1 LSFKPSKKSEV
12 VAKDVAGE
20 MVLLIPSSGKYFGLN
35 AVGASFWELMDG
47 ERSLDDIAAVLA
59 EQYNVEISV
68 VRADLLEL
76 AEQLAASQLIDMK

>member
-1 LSFKPSKKSEV
+1 MSFKPSKKEEV
-12 VAKDVAGE
+12 VAKNVAGE

-35 AVGASFWELMDG
+35 GVGASFWELMDG

-59 EQYNVEISV
+59 GQYNVEISV

-76 AEQLAASQLIDMK
+76 ADQLAASQLIDLM